1 MSLSSYVSVDNGYK
15 FLCWQV
21 EGASNG
27 WITKCHLYISTPA
40 DVRGFPWWHPD
51 ITIAGAINFY
61 YYEIKDV

>member
-1 MSLSSYVSVDNGYK
+1 MSLSSYVSIDSGYK

-21 EGASNG
+21 GGASNG
-27 WITKCHLYISTPA
+27 WIPKVPIYISAPV

-51 ITIAGAINFY
+51 ITIAGPINFY